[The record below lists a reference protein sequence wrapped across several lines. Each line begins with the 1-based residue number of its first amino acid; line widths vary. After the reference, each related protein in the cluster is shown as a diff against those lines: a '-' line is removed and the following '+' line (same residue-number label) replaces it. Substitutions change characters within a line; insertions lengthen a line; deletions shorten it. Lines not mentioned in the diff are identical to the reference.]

1 MNIRCP
7 NCMKEFE
14 EEYGLCPYC
23 GFELGTPQEEIYMLP
38 QGTVLAARY
47 VIGVSLGCGG
57 FANTYKA
64 WDRKLE
70 TVVAIKEFYYGDM
83 VNRVI
88 GRTDVILLSSKS
100 GAVQQ
105 YRHLLDR
112 FLDEARYT
120 AKFNQHENIIHI
132 YDFFEENQTA
142 YYVMEHMEGKDLS
155 HYLKEHGGSIDVDTT
170 ITILQPIMEA
180 LEAVHK
186 EGMIHR
192 DVSPDNIF
200 LLNNGKIKLFDFGLA
215 KFSEKDTDTE
225 VNVKPGYTPPEQYDV
240 KSRQG
245 PWTDIYALGATM
257 YRAITGIVPQE
268 SVMRRDEGDEV
279 LRIRE
284 IKPEIPEYIDAC
296 LTRAMSLE
304 PAFRFKT
311 VEQFEEVLV
320 SRRTVRS
327 EKEEQAFRKKV
338 RILTVSAVSLV
349 ILVCAFLGGWKYYND
364 ILDIKLEPADLLIW
378 VPVEETED
386 AEKVVSMYQSM
397 CTEFLEAYL
406 EEGTDENAAERKSKI
421 SVELVP
427 VPAAEYADR
436 LAAPPEGERLP
447 DLYYSAYAA
456 ESGISPEP
464 LEKTL
469 KWIDRAAFYFLS
481 DYEEIFPQRD
491 SIPLGINV
499 PVIYGNSVKMVE
511 EGAVAE
517 ENSWESYSNGE
528 TAVYVG
534 SNMMYTQV
542 QEAVP
547 GIYVV
552 MPVQEDVVCSY
563 TDCWSVNA
571 DSSEAELRA
580 AQRLLYYWLGET
592 SQDILHIQH
601 VDALPINREMLREYT
616 AINSELDFLEETLE
630 TASVQEQ
637 TEQELEQYYQ
647 ELYQR
652 EFVENTGTIHQLRQ
666 WIE

>member
-1 MNIRCP
+1 MNFRCP

-38 QGTVLAARY
+38 QGTVLADRY

-70 TVVAIKEFYYGDM
+70 TVVAVKEFYYGDM

-142 YYVMEHMEGKDLS
+142 YYVMEHMEGMDLS
-155 HYLKEHGGSIDVDTT
+155 HYLKEHGGSIDVDAT
-170 ITILQPIMEA
+170 ITILLSVIEA
-180 LEAVHK
+180 LKAVH
-186 EGMIHR
+186 GAGIIHR
-192 DVSPDNIF
+192 DISPDNIF
-200 LLNNGKIKLFDFGLA
+200 VLNNGKVKLFDFGLA
-215 KFSEKDTDTE
+215 KFSDKDTDTE

-245 PWTDIYALGATM
+245 AWTDIYALGATM

-268 SVMRRDEGDEV
+268 SVMRRDEGDQV
-279 LRIRE
+279 LRPRE

-338 RILTVSAVSLV
+338 RIVTVSIVSV
-349 ILVCAFLGGWKYYND
+349 I
-364 ILDIKLEPADLLIW
+364 ILIGASISYAAYRIIKIEARLEQADLVIW
-378 VPVEETED
+378 VPVAETEQTED
-386 AEKVVSMYQSM
+386 VKNMYQTM
-397 CTEFLEAYL
+397 CQEFLTEYKDV
-406 EEGTDENAAERKSKI
+406 GIT
-421 SVELVP
+421 VEIVA
-427 VPAAEYADR
+427 V
-436 LAAPPEGERLP
+436 PEGEYSNRLSQLSEGERQP
-447 DLYYSAYAA
+447 DLYCADLAA
-456 ESGISPEP
+456 DAGIKAASLDET
-464 LEKTL
+464 LELIQRK
-469 KWIDRAAFYFLS
+469 DYYFLS
-481 DYEEIFPQRD
+481 EYETVIPGKD
-491 SIPLGINV
+491 VLPLGISV
-499 PVIYGNSVKMVE
+499 PVIYGNSNRMAE
-511 EGAVAE
+511 DPTVAG
-517 ENSWESYSNGE
+517 ENSQEAYFSGE
-528 TAVYVG
+528 AVVYVD
-534 SNMMYTQV
+534 SNAGYHQV
-542 QEAVP
+542 QEQLP
-547 GIYVV
+547 GIYTV
-552 MPVQEDVVCSY
+552 MPVQEEVVCAY

-571 DSSEAELRA
+571 ASEDEEIA
-580 AQRLLYYWLGET
+580 AAKRLLSYWLYEVAQHT
-592 SQDILHIQH
+592 LHIQH
-601 VDALPINREMLREYT
+601 VNAMPINRNMAEEYR
-616 AINSELDFLEETLE
+616 NVNGELDFLEDTLKNA
-630 TASVQEQ
+630 TAKRQTKEQQEA
-637 TEQELEQYYQ
+637 YYQ
-647 ELYQR
+647 EIYQR
-652 EFVENTGTIHQLRQ
+652 EFVENTETIDILREWLEEESETQ
-666 WIE
+666 